1 MHTPAHARRTELV
14 SFDELKKGLTDAVA
28 EAKKIFLEEL
38 GKAIALV
45 AQEIVK
51 ALKVVI

>member
-1 MHTPAHARRTELV
+1 M
-14 SFDELKKGLTDAVA
+14 TDALE

-51 ALKVVI
+51 ALKVVRPMRVHIDWTCTIC